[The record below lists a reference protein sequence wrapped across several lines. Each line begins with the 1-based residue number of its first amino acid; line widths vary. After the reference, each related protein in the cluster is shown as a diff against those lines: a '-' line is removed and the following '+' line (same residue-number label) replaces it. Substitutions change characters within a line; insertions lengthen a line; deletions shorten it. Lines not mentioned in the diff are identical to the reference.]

1 MSEHKARVLLSPS
14 REARARPFVID
25 GSARLDPERY
35 AIQSL
40 DASAPA
46 IGRVLLESDSTQ
58 TRSLEGRPL
67 DMYSSLRLPD
77 RSRLGHLNPR
87 PRSAPASGV
96 QKRPDVWLQRAPR
109 AGVTTSPPPPLAQ
122 ELAQKEEG
130 PMRGVT
136 KEVEKWKTDRL

>member
-1 MSEHKARVLLSPS
+1 MSEHEARVLLSPS
-14 REARARPFVID
+14 REARGRLFVID
-25 GSARLDPERY
+25 GRDRLEPGRY

-67 DMYSSLRLPD
+67 DMYSSLKLPD
-77 RSRLGHLNPR
+77 RSRLGHSNPR

-96 QKRPDVWLQRAPR
+96 PKRPDDWLQRAPR
-109 AGVTTSPPPPLAQ
+109 TGVTTP
-122 ELAQKEEG
+122 G
-130 PMRGVT
+130 R
-136 KEVEKWKTDRL
+136 

>member
-14 REARARPFVID
+14 REARGRPFVIH
-25 GSARLDPERY
+25 GSARLDPGRS

-40 DASAPA
+40 DASAPT
-46 IGRVLLESDSTQ
+46 IGRVLFESDSTQ

-77 RSRLGHLNPR
+77 RSRLGQLNPR
-87 PRSAPASGV
+87 PRSAPAVGV

-109 AGVTTSPPPPLAQ
+109 AGVTTSPLSPLAR
-122 ELAQKEEG
+122 ELAQKG
-130 PMRGVT
+130 PMRAVT
-136 KEVEKWKTDRL
+136 REVEKWKTDRL

>member
-14 REARARPFVID
+14 REARGRPFVIH

-46 IGRVLLESDSTQ
+46 IGRVLFESDSTQ
-58 TRSLEGRPL
+58 TRGLEGRPL
-67 DMYSSLRLPD
+67 EMYSSLRLPD
-77 RSRLGHLNPR
+77 RSRLGRLNPR
-87 PRSAPASGV
+87 PRPAPAVGV

-109 AGVTTSPPPPLAQ
+109 AGVTTSPLSPFVR
-122 ELAQKEEG
+122 ELTQNEEG
-130 PMRGVT
+130 PMRVVT
-136 KEVEKWKTDRL
+136 REVEKWQTDRL

>member
-14 REARARPFVID
+14 REARGRPFVIH
-25 GSARLDPERY
+25 GSARLDPGRY
-35 AIQSL
+35 ALQSL

-46 IGRVLLESDSTQ
+46 IGRVLFESDSTQ

-77 RSRLGHLNPR
+77 RSRLGQLNPR
-87 PRSAPASGV
+87 PRPAPAVGV
-96 QKRPDVWLQRAPR
+96 QKRRDVWLLRAPR

-136 KEVEKWKTDRL
+136 REVEKWKTDRL